1 MVSSG
6 VVRKFGLSGTEL
18 YRARLLIE
26 KGSRAALNKFLTIY
40 TPVVYLIARQYT
52 LDTRL
57 QREYIRAGN
66 VGLLVALE
74 KANGKKGDIAF
85 YTSLAGNIRS
95 AIRAYIV
102 QSHQVLRLPYLFLG
116 MNEPEAGEAGI
127 AVLSVTNTD
136 RNPCPLTPGDK
147 LTEIDGVAVN
157 TLEDVNRMLEKLR
170 KGDIFRITYS
180 RANVIRN
187 AFLNC
192 VR

>member
-6 VVRKFGLSGTEL
+6 VVRKFGLSGAEL

-85 YTSLAGNIRS
+85 YTSLAGDIRS

-102 QSHQVLRLPYLFLG
+102 QSHQVLRLPYLFL
-116 MNEPEAGEAGI
+116 
-127 AVLSVTNTD
+127 
-136 RNPCPLTPGDK
+136 
-147 LTEIDGVAVN
+147 
-157 TLEDVNRMLEKLR
+157 
-170 KGDIFRITYS
+170 
-180 RANVIRN
+180 
-187 AFLNC
+187 
-192 VR
+192 